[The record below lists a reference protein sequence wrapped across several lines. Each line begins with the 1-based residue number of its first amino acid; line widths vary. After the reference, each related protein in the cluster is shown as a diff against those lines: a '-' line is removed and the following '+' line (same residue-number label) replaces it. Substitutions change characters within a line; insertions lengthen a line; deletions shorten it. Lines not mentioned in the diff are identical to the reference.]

1 MKRFGTPLL
10 LLLVLIGDWSASL
23 SAAEPPRDL
32 VLAYY
37 YPWYHKGDWTR
48 HGYFGEPTLGN
59 YGSDDPQIAAQHI
72 EWAQAAGL
80 DGFVVS
86 WGGPQDMTDKHF
98 RAGYLQA
105 ANADQ
110 LKYAFIYES
119 LGRLDAADGETNE
132 RIDFSKRRVVRR
144 FQEDLA
150 YLNKQFCGDERYLKI
165 DGRPVIV
172 LYVTRTFRNFDA
184 KILEQ
189 IQAAVGQKFYFI
201 ADEPFILGEQK
212 DPATAENGLR
222 DGKPLFDAYT
232 AYNMFESDLVKD
244 GEPAVDYMR
253 REALPVFQT
262 WAEQTVFCPTLMPK
276 YHDFRGKRT
285 LTGTPEQYQT
295 MIAMMQAL
303 PKQPVG
309 HGIGSIYLITSWNEW
324 WEGTTIEPDTTDGEA
339 FLKANREA
347 FGR

>member
-1 MKRFGTPLL
+1 MKRLLACCSLL
-10 LLLVLIGDWSASL
+10 LLLVGFDSL
-23 SAAEPPRDL
+23 PAAEPDRDL

-37 YPWYHKGDWTR
+37 YPWYLKGDWSR

-59 YGSDDPQIAAQHI
+59 YGTDDPQVAAQHI
-72 EWAQAAGL
+72 RWAKEAGL

-98 RAGYLQA
+98 RAGYLK
-105 ANADQ
+105 ADNSAD

-119 LGRLDAADGETNE
+119 LGRLDGADGETNE
-132 RIDFSKRRVVRR
+132 RVDFSQRRVVRR

-150 YLNKQFCGDERYLKI
+150 YLNKQFCGDDRYLKI

-172 LYVTRTFRNFDA
+172 LYVTRTFRNLNA
-184 KILEQ
+184 ELLAQ
-189 IQAAVGQKFYFI
+189 IQAAAGQKFYFI
-201 ADEPFILGEQK
+201 ADEPFLLGEQK
-212 DPATAENGLR
+212 SPQTAENGLR
-222 DGKPLFDAYT
+222 DGQPLFDAYT
-232 AYNMFESDLVKD
+232 AYNMFESDLVKE
-244 GEPAVDYMR
+244 GEPASDYMR
-253 REALPVFQT
+253 REALPVFKS
-262 WAEQTVFCPTLMPK
+262 WSAETVFCPTLMPK

-285 LTGTPEQYQT
+285 LTGTPDDYKT
-295 MIAMMQAL
+295 MIAMMQKL
-303 PKQPVG
+303 PKKAVG

>member
-1 MKRFGTPLL
+1 MKRLLASLL
-10 LLLVLIGDWSASL
+10 LLIVVASNVA
-23 SAAEPPRDL
+23 AAEPPRDL

-37 YPWYHKGDWTR
+37 YPWYLKGDWTR

-59 YGSDDPQIAAQHI
+59 YGTDDPQIAEQHI
-72 EWAQAAGL
+72 RWGKEAGL

-98 RAGYLQA
+98 RAGYLKSE
-105 ANADQ
+105 NSAD

-119 LGRLDAADGETNE
+119 LGRLDGADGKTNE
-132 RIDFSKRRVVRR
+132 RIDFSNRRVVRR

-150 YLNKQFCGDERYLKI
+150 YLNKQFCGDDRYLKV

-172 LYVTRTFRNFDA
+172 LYVTRTFRNFNA
-184 KILEQ
+184 EILKKIEEE
-189 IQAAVGQKFYFI
+189 VGQKFYFI
-201 ADEPFILGEQK
+201 ADESFILGEQK

-232 AYNMFESDLVKD
+232 AYNMFESDLVKE

-253 REALPVFQT
+253 REAIPVFQT
-262 WAEQTVFCPTLMPK
+262 WSAETVFCPTLMPK

-285 LTGTPEQYQT
+285 LTGTPAEYKS
-295 MIAMMQAL
+295 MVAMMQAL
-303 PKQPVG
+303 PKKPVG
-309 HGIGSIYLITSWNEW
+309 HGIGAIYLITSWNEW
-324 WEGTTIEPDTTDGEA
+324 WEGTTIEPDTTDGKA
-339 FLKANREA
+339 FLEANREA